1 MIFNENGFTLPINNV
16 ITINENKIDLASLLE
31 DVMNDPKH
39 EKLIKELKDE
49 IRSSDDK
56 YIDKLNTA
64 EKVKLLSKKERKI
77 KAIWSAIIGLS
88 GAIPSMI
95 AVGVGSGMVDTGSTG
110 AGFALM
116 GVGLAVMLIMGG
128 IAMKLLN
135 DLDKDKEKKI
145 AQDLKIVEI
154 VKEIIMFLEKQAMD
168 ERLPR
173 KLRED
178 AYDRVQRL
186 KEKIEKVKQNITD
199 DRVQSAINAAAASST
214 YVYVRC

>member
-16 ITINENKIDLASLLE
+16 ITINENQIDLTSLLE

-56 YIDKLNTA
+56 YIDKLNQV
-64 EKVKLLSKKERKI
+64 EKIKLLSKKERTI
-77 KAIWSAIIGLS
+77 KNIWGALIGVTGVLA
-88 GAIPSMI
+88 GTTI
-95 AVGVGSGMVDTGSTG
+95 AAAGSVKADTGSYG

-116 GVGLAVMLIMGG
+116 GIGLAVMLAMFG
-128 IAMKLLN
+128 IGIKLLN
-135 DLDKDKEKKI
+135 DVAKDKDKKI
-145 AQDLKIVEI
+145 DQDLKIVEI

-178 AYDRVQRL
+178 AYDRVQKL
-186 KEKIEKVKQNITD
+186 KEKIEKVKENITN
-199 DRVQSAINAAAASST
+199 DRVQSAINAAVASST
-214 YVYVRC
+214 YVLVW